1 MAAELG
7 EKSSEATVSKGRIW
21 RTIGVFYA
29 LAVLLTLPV
38 EWLVHHG
45 EGNGARL
52 LTVAVMWCPAIA
64 AVLTKRLFAGDVADF
79 GWRWA
84 PSKYIGGAL
93 VIPLLYI
100 VPAYLSVW
108 LLGLGD
114 FYDADFAAKSAREFG
129 FSALP
134 VPAGFVGY
142 LMFMCTAGL
151 VLSAA
156 RALGEEIGW
165 RGFLVPQLARVTN
178 FTGVGLIS
186 GLMWSAWHYP
196 SILLGS
202 YGSGTPIWYGVT
214 CFTVMATSLGFI
226 AAWLRLRSGS
236 LWPAVLL
243 HAAHNTL
250 VQAVFTP
257 MTTDTGHTAWY
268 IDEFAAPL
276 AVTALIGAIIVWR
289 KRGDLPVSN

>member
-1 MAAELG
+1 VAAELG
-7 EKSSEATVSKGRIW
+7 EKSSEATVSKGKIW

-45 EGNGARL
+45 EDNGARL

-64 AVLTKRLFAGDVADF
+64 ALLTKRLFAGDVADF
-79 GWRWA
+79 GWSWA

-100 VPAYLSVW
+100 VPAYLSVC

-114 FYDADFAAKSAREFG
+114 FYDADFAAKSARECG

-142 LMFMCTAGL
+142 LLFICTAGL

-165 RGFLVPQLARVTN
+165 CGFLVPQLARVTN

-202 YGSGTPIWYGVT
+202 YGSRTPIWYALICVT
-214 CFTVMATSLGFI
+214 VVATSVGFI

-243 HAAHNTL
+243 HAL
-250 VQAVFTP
+250 
-257 MTTDTGHTAWY
+257 TTHSSK
-268 IDEFAAPL
+268 PSS
-276 AVTALIGAIIVWR
+276 
-289 KRGDLPVSN
+289 PP